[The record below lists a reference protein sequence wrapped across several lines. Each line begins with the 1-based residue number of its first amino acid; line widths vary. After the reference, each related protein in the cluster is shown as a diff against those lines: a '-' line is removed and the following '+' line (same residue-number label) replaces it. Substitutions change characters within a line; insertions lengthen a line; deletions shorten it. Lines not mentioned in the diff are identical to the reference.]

1 MSWAWNARVQRV
13 FVILYYIET
22 LRFLVLNARSENPFP
37 GLRGEAS
44 HG

>member
-13 FVILYYIET
+13 FVILYFEA

-37 GLRGEAS
+37 CLRGEAS